1 MKRRKIWSILALAAL
16 TGSLLAGCGEVK
28 TEEQTKGSVSCTSL
42 KQKKVDL
49 IDQPLSL
56 HSTYSVVT
64 SIS

>member
-1 MKRRKIWSILALAAL
+1 MCTAIQ
-16 TGSLLAGCGEVK
+16 SLIA
-28 TEEQTKGSVSCTSL
+28 TNSVSCTSL
-42 KQKKVDL
+42 KQKEVDL

>member
-1 MKRRKIWSILALAAL
+1 MCTAIQ
-16 TGSLLAGCGEVK
+16 SLIATNG
-28 TEEQTKGSVSCTSL
+28 VSCTSL

>member
-1 MKRRKIWSILALAAL
+1 MYTAIQ
-16 TGSLLAGCGEVK
+16 SLIA
-28 TEEQTKGSVSCTSL
+28 TNSVSCTSL

>member
-1 MKRRKIWSILALAAL
+1 MCTAIQ
-16 TGSLLAGCGEVK
+16 SLIA
-28 TEEQTKGSVSCTSL
+28 TNSVSCTSFL